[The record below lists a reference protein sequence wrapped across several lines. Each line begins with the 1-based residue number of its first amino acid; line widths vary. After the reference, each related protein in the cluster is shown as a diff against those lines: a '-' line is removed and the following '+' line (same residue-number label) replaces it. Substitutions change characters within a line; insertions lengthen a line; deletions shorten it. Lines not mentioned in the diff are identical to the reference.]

1 MSEEELLKKIE
12 GLEEIMKAQGMMFT
26 SHMMSCTAFQEMVIT
41 KLELR

>member
-26 SHMMSCTAFQEMVIT
+26 SHMMSCTAFQEMIIT

>member
-1 MSEEELLKKIE
+1 MTNDELLKKIE

-26 SHMMSCTAFQEMVIT
+26 SHMMTCSAFQEMVIT